1 MNTGNPTPNNLQ
13 RSPVVDGIVAL
24 AMLLAVY
31 VLLLTT
37 IDTGGMMHSEV
48 DQHVC
53 SYLYEG
59 PQQRSDEG
67 SPEHTSS
74 SSLVMS
80 DVPSCLT
87 LSSSIDSPTL
97 PHNLANEE
105 ILPSPQHLLHSII
118 EPFPEPLERSW
129 P

>member
-1 MNTGNPTPNNLQ
+1 MKHVIIIEGRCVAGVSLHISTSQ
-13 RSPVVDGIVAL
+13 RVYQL
-24 AMLLAVY
+24 A
-31 VLLLTT
+31 T
-37 IDTGGMMHSEV
+37 IDTGGMMHSEA

-80 DVPSCLT
+80 DVPSCVT
-87 LSSSIDSPTL
+87 LSSSIDYPTL
-97 PHNLANEE
+97 PHILVNEE
-105 ILPSPQHLLHSII
+105 ILPSPQHLLH
-118 EPFPEPLERSW
+118 PGPRPEQVA
-129 P
+129 